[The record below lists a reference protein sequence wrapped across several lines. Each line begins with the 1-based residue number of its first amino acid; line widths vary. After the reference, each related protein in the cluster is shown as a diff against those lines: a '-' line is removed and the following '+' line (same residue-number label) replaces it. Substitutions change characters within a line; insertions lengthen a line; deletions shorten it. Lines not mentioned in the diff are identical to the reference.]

1 MIKTGIYIHIPFCVV
16 KCMYCDFYSITE
28 KEDLI
33 PRFIKAITN
42 EIKNC
47 NINISEWIF
56 DTLFI
61 GGGTPSL
68 IKSSYIETIL
78 ECLDK
83 KFNLSKLKEIT
94 IEINPGEAPKN
105 RLYNYKSIGV
115 NRISIGVQSFQPTL
129 LKFLTRIH
137 SKKQIINTYNDVREV
152 GFENVNCDLIYSIPN
167 QTWEMWEDDLRILID
182 LNPEHISAY
191 TLTVEKGTDLFTM
204 VEKKTIE
211 MPKNSQESRWFI
223 NTRNI
228 LSRNGYRPYEV
239 SNFSKMG
246 YQCQH
251 NYHYWDIEPYLGFG
265 PSAHSFD
272 GKFRWNNARSL
283 EKYLRCIET
292 NKTPISKKEKLSL
305 VDLTNEFIG
314 FGMRMTKG
322 IDLNNIPDSLQKKYN
337 ENILKIINQYPNY
350 FIKSKDNISFND
362 NGMLHADFI
371 IPNMII

>member
-167 QTWEMWEDDLRILID
+167 QTWDMWEDDLRILID

>member
-68 IKSSYIETIL
+68 IKSAYIETIL

>member
-204 VEKKTIE
+204 VEKKIIE